1 MLVIAVLVYNSP
13 EQVIVAFR
21 LPVAQS
27 IVQVEPYA
35 APPPIV
41 RLD

>member
-1 MLVIAVLVYNSP
+1 MLVIAVYNSP

-41 RLD
+41 RLN